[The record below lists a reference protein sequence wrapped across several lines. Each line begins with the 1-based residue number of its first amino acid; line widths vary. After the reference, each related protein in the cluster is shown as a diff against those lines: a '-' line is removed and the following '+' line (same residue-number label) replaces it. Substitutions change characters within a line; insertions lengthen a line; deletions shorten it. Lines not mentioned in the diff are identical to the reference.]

1 MKENAKNLY
10 SWFFMQIGGFLP
22 DCKLAKY
29 KMQNGNI

>member
-1 MKENAKNLY
+1 MKKIFIRG
-10 SWFFMQIGGFLP
+10 FFMQIGGFLP